1 MIKKKVLLAV
11 CGSISFYKAFDLLS
25 ALKKDSSFDV
35 YVMLSEGAL
44 KFVNYKAFEALCE
57 HPVLCSKTE
66 NWQEGINHIEYSK
79 MDIVVIAPASVNTIN
94 KLAWGVCDNVFMQ
107 TLIATSAPLVIAPA
121 ANPGMLE
128 NPITK
133 SCVDIL
139 KNTTKSVFV
148 EPVTK
153 TLACGEVGQGGL
165 ANSEAI
171 LLAMKRTLLEDK
183 FYTNKM
189 VVVTGGPTIEKIDT
203 VRGVTNFSSGKFS
216 KAIADAFYLLGANV
230 TLISSIDYMN
240 LPYKLVKFESSIGLK
255 SALESTKFKSN
266 SILVMAAAVSDY
278 IPKVRYKDKVRK
290 SEMGDIW
297 NLRLGVNDD
306 IISTIKA
313 TGLKKIGFKL
323 ETDKDTAL
331 EEAKHMLINKNLN
344 AVCLNV
350 FDDNV
355 KFNSDVTQITYITK
369 DDTVQIKLA
378 PKSEVAM
385 QLAKLI
391 KNL

>member
-1 MIKKKVLLAV
+1 MAKKKVLLAV

-25 ALKKDSSFDV
+25 VLKKDENFDV

-44 KFVNYKAFEALCE
+44 KFVNYKAFEALCD

-79 MDIVVIAPASVNTIN
+79 MDIVIIAPASVNTIN

-133 SCVDIL
+133 SCIDIL
-139 KNTTKSVFV
+139 KNTTKSIFV
-148 EPVTK
+148 EPAVK
-153 TLACGEVGQGGL
+153 KLACGDIGAGGL
-165 ANSEAI
+165 ADSQSII
-171 LLAMKRTLLEDK
+171 LAAKRALFEDK
-183 FYTNKM
+183 FYANKM
-189 VVVTGGPTIEKIDT
+189 VVVTGGPTIEKIDS
-203 VRGVTNFSSGKFS
+203 VRGITNFSSGKFS

-230 TLISSIDYMN
+230 TLISSIDYTN
-240 LPYKLVKFESSIGLK
+240 LPYKFVKFESSIGLK
-255 SALESTKFKSN
+255 SALDATKFKSN
-266 SILVMAAAVSDY
+266 SILIMAAAVSDY
-278 IPKVRYKDKVRK
+278 TPKVRYKDKVRK

-306 IISTIKA
+306 ILSSINA

-323 ETDKDTAL
+323 ESDKETAL

-355 KFNSDVTQITYITK
+355 KFGSDVTQITYITK
-369 DDTVQIKLA
+369 DDTQTIKLA
-378 PKSEVAM
+378 PKGEVAM

-391 KNL
+391 KKL